1 METKKFFLYVSLCFT
16 LLLFLV
22 PEVGAGWEE
31 MEILK
36 YNFDI
41 DAAPRYQ
48 QYPVVTYNS
57 IDNEFM
63 CLYSVTG
70 PLRDDCE
77 LGDEHEC
84 TADFMSIESQRV
96 SPDGEI
102 LGDPI
107 QLSPPEPRFKFAPS
121 RFGHNTFTN
130 EYMVPFSLGVS
141 YLQAGVYVLKTDNV
155 GNIRYGPYQ
164 VIEGEGQ
171 GHAMIIY
178 NPVEREYLLVFNAP
192 GVYNEHMNNIGY
204 ILNENGDPA
213 HGPFPVG
220 NQEGGDL
227 YAPYAAYNSTDS
239 TYLVVWEDFRNVDD
253 YMFDPGDIYG
263 ALLDA
268 DGNMI
273 VEIPV
278 IDDYFDNNGTPD
290 GADQRVPRPVYNPDR
305 NEFLVVWRDHRL
317 SLNDGGI
324 IGRIIG
330 PEGTPKGPDFVVA
343 DPPRIQSSP
352 EPIYVEEEKK
362 YFMTWHDTQNDT
374 SPPGTAWWFSDNT
387 DIYGRWLDETGS
399 PIGDEIPLCVEEGW
413 QLSAT
418 MAYDPAKK
426 RFLITW
432 YDRNALNDY
441 EPAVP
446 PAEVPFATAPS
457 EVRGTLYGIPG
468 TTCLALEIYGEY
480 SDEIKLLRNFRDNV
494 LINTPGGKELI
505 KLYYEWSPVIVKVIE
520 KNEAFKKEVKEL
532 IDGVL
537 ELVGAKVE

>member
-1 METKKFFLYVSLCFT
+1 
-16 LLLFLV
+16 
-22 PEVGAGWEE
+22 
-31 MEILK
+31 
-36 YNFDI
+36 
-41 DAAPRYQ
+41 
-48 QYPVVTYNS
+48 
-57 IDNEFM
+57 
-63 CLYSVTG
+63 
-70 PLRDDCE
+70 
-77 LGDEHEC
+77 
-84 TADFMSIESQRV
+84 
-96 SPDGEI
+96 
-102 LGDPI
+102 
-107 QLSPPEPRFKFAPS
+107 
-121 RFGHNTFTN
+121 
-130 EYMVPFSLGVS
+130 
-141 YLQAGVYVLKTDNV
+141 
-155 GNIRYGPYQ
+155 
-164 VIEGEGQ
+164 
-171 GHAMIIY
+171 
-178 NPVEREYLLVFNAP
+178 
-192 GVYNEHMNNIGY
+192 
-204 ILNENGDPA
+204 
-213 HGPFPVG
+213 
-220 NQEGGDL
+220 
-227 YAPYAAYNSTDS
+227 
-239 TYLVVWEDFRNVDD
+239 VWEDFRNVDD

-278 IDDYFDNNGTPD
+278 IDDYFDNNGMPG

-520 KNEAFKKEVKEL
+520 KDEPFKKEVKEL